1 MASLKLWLLG
11 PPRIEYESVP
21 VEIQRRKAVAL
32 LVYLAVKGES
42 QPRDSLATLLWPDSN
57 QSDARRALRRD
68 LSALNKALGRAW
80 LEIDREGVGL
90 ERKPGL
96 WLDVEQFQQLLAAC
110 RAHGHPVDEVCPICL
125 PLLGEAV
132 ELYRADFLTGFTLS
146 DSPEFDEWQ
155 FFEAESL
162 RRGLAS
168 ALERLVRGY
177 GARGDAEREQAISYA
192 RRWLALDPL
201 HEPAHQQLMQ
211 LYAWTGQQALALR
224 QYQEC
229 VRLLDEELG
238 VAPSA
243 ETTNLFETIK
253 ARRLS
258 LPPPQAAAR
267 PSSEVYAA
275 PDAQV
280 VPPRHP
286 SFAPLHTLPLQP
298 TPFIGRE
305 AELTSLGDLIADPNV
320 RLVTIVGLA
329 GMGKTRLALA
339 IAEKLVQSEHQ
350 LIRTA
355 TNRSS
360 SGANPTL
367 LFPNGVFFVSL
378 APLSAVNQIVPA
390 IAQALDFRLETGPMG
405 GQTRTPQQQLLDYLR
420 QKRLLLIMD
429 NFEHLLSPPSEGE
442 QTGGAELLAEILQTV
457 PQVQILA
464 TSRERLH
471 LREEHI
477 YPIQGLE
484 FSDWETP
491 EDAAEYTAVQL
502 FLQSARRVRPNFELV
517 ADDLT
522 YLTRI
527 CRLVEGMPLGIEL
540 AASWVELLPLADIA
554 AEIQQSLDFLET
566 EVRNIPERHRSIRAV
581 FDTSWQQLSETER
594 DILAQLSLFR
604 GGFTR
609 KAAQEVTGASLR
621 VLATLSN
628 KSLLR
633 FSPSQ
638 ERYEIHEL
646 LRQYGAHKLAE
657 DPTKEAGARD
667 RHTAYYFAAL
677 QQREIELK
685 GDRQQAAL
693 AEIEADI
700 QNARTAWDWAAA
712 QRQCK
717 RLEQAIDGFGHF
729 YQWRGRYQEG
739 EETCRL
745 AVEQLAAPE
754 SGDEQRILAK
764 VLAWQ
769 GVFNSSLERLE
780 LASQLLS
787 GSLDLLDSPGLSNQD
802 TRLER
807 AFLWLE
813 MGRVADAAGER
824 QEARRLLEQ
833 SLALY
838 QELNDQWGMANVL
851 QELSNVA
858 WNLGAYDESQK
869 LAEECLVLRQ
879 GLGDRKGI
887 ARSLDQLGLI
897 ASFKGRLE
905 ESKQFLRES
914 ITIHHELGDL
924 AGVASATG
932 NLGSAFKLSG
942 EFVQARDLYEQTV
955 TIFSDLVVRHF
966 IVAEHRAQVGH
977 AIMHLGRYKEA
988 KPHIQMGLKLAMEI
1002 GDQRPRSIALALV
1015 FLGETLLAEG
1025 KYAQAQERLQKG
1037 VTIYRA
1043 IGQQAELAWALSD
1056 LSLAAYLLGNISEA
1070 KQHAYEALQIA
1081 SVAPTAVLAF
1091 GHAMA
1096 IFAYL
1101 LGKEGSK
1108 EEAVEL
1114 YALASRYS
1122 YVANSCWFRDIIG
1135 QYITAAAATLPPEIV
1150 ETAQAR
1156 GQALDLWRTVAELLE
1171 ALSERG
1177 W

>member
-1 MASLKLWLLG
+1 MTLVVRLLGQVQISRDDQPISVRGYKPVGLLAYLLVTGKAHTRQHLIDLLFDGPDDPKASLRW
-11 PPRIEYESVP
+11 
-21 VEIQRRKAVAL
+21 
-32 LVYLAVKGES
+32 
-42 QPRDSLATLLWPDSN
+42 TLSEL
-57 QSDARRALRRD
+57 RRAVGTDYIL
-68 LSALNKALGRAW
+68 A
-80 LEIDREGVGL
+80 DRQQIVFNFDCDY
-90 ERKPGL
+90 
-96 WLDVEQFQQLLAAC
+96 WLDVTAFEAGQTDLYRGDFLEGLNLRNAFGFEEWTLFERERLKSVYQVALAERLEVGESSGDDQTVIETAHQLL
-110 RAHGHPVDEVCPICL
+110 RLDNL
-125 PLLGEAV
+125 YEAW
-132 ELYRADFLTGFTLS
+132 YRALMRAYARQG
-146 DSPEFDEWQ
+146 Q
-155 FFEAESL
+155 REA
-162 RRGLAS
+162 GLAQFD
-168 ALERLVRGY
+168 LCLQV
-177 GARGDAEREQAISYA
+177 
-192 RRWLALDPL
+192 LK
-201 HEPAHQQLMQ
+201 
-211 LYAWTGQQALALR
+211 T
-224 QYQEC
+224 
-229 VRLLDEELG
+229 ELG
-238 VAPSA
+238 VEPSPETVALAEAIRQGPIEITESPAPPH
-243 ETTNLFETIK
+243 N
-253 ARRLS
+253 
-258 LPPPQAAAR
+258 LPP
-267 PSSEVYAA
+267 
-275 PDAQV
+275 
-280 VPPRHP
+280 
-286 SFAPLHTLPLQP
+286 QP

-305 AELTSLGDLIADPNV
+305 AELTALDDLIADPNV

-339 IAEKLVQSEHQ
+339 LAEKRVQSEHQ

-360 SGANPTL
+360 PGADPTL

-378 APLSAVNQIVPA
+378 APLSAVDHIVPT
-390 IAQALDFRLETGPMG
+390 IAQALDFRLETGQTG
-405 GQTRTPQQQLLDYLR
+405 GQIRTPQQQLLDYLH

-442 QTGGAELLAEILQTV
+442 ENGGAELLAVILQTA
-457 PQVQILA
+457 PEVQILA

-477 YPIQGLE
+477 YSIQGLE

-491 EDAAEYTAVQL
+491 EDAAKYAAAKL
-502 FLQSARRVRPNFELV
+502 FLQSARRVRSNFELV

-540 AASWVELLPLADIA
+540 AASWVDMLSLADIA

-566 EVRNIPERHRSIRAV
+566 EVRNIPERHHSIRAV

-594 DILAQLSLFR
+594 DVFAQLSVFR

-609 KAAQEVTGASLR
+609 EAAQEVTGASLR

-633 FSPSQ
+633 FSRSQ
-638 ERYEIHEL
+638 DRYEIHEL
-646 LRQYGAHKLAE
+646 LRQYGAHKLAK
-657 DPTKEAGARD
+657 DPTKEAESRD
-667 RHTAYYFAAL
+667 RHSAYYCAAL

-685 GDRQQAAL
+685 ADRQQAAL

-700 QNARTAWDWAAA
+700 QNARAAWDWAAA
-712 QRQCK
+712 QRQWK
-717 RLEQAIDGFGHF
+717 RLEQAIDGLGHF
-729 YQWRGRYQEG
+729 YEWRGRYQEG

-745 AVEQLAAPE
+745 AAEQLAAPE

-769 GVFNSSLERLE
+769 GVFNSTLERLE
-780 LASQLLS
+780 LASRLLRR
-787 GSLDLLDSPGLSNQD
+787 SLDLLDSPGLTNQD

-813 MGRVADAAGER
+813 MGRVADAAGDR
-824 QEARRLLEQ
+824 QEARRLLGQ

-838 QELNDQWGMANVL
+838 QELDDQWGMANVL

-858 WNLGAYDESQK
+858 WNLGAYNESQQ
-869 LAEECLVLRQ
+869 LAEECLALRQ

-897 ASFKGRLE
+897 ASFAGKLE

-914 ITIHHELGDL
+914 ITIHQELGDL

-942 EFVQARDLYEQTV
+942 DFVQARDLYEQTV
-955 TIFSDLVVRHF
+955 AIFSDLVVRHF
-966 IVAEHRAQVGH
+966 MVAEHCAQVGH
-977 AIMHLGRYKEA
+977 ATMHLGRYKEA
-988 KPHIQMGLKLAMEI
+988 KPHVQTGLKLAIEI
-1002 GDQRPRSIALALV
+1002 GDQRRRSIALALV

-1025 KYAQAQERLQKG
+1025 EYAQAQQRLQKG

-1081 SVAPTAVLAF
+1081 AVTPAAVLTL
-1091 GHAMA
+1091 GHVIA

-1101 LGKEGSK
+1101 LGNEGNK

-1122 YVANSCWFRDIIG
+1122 YVANSRWFEDIIG
-1135 QYITAAAATLPPEIV
+1135 QHITAATATLPPEIV
-1150 ETAQAR
+1150 DAAQAR